1 MKTAI
6 YCRVGNK
13 EQAMQ
18 KKMDEKVKGQILAIR
33 ETGLTNMFD
42 IPMVQR
48 IAFNMEFWELIF
60 FLEDHKDKYTRFILN
75 GEE

>member
-1 MKTAI
+1 MKAAI

-13 EQAMQ
+13 EKEMQ
-18 KKMDEKVKGQILAIR
+18 KKMDEKVKGQILVIR

-42 IPMVQR
+42 IHMVQR
-48 IAFNMEFWELIF
+48 IAFDMEFWELIF
-60 FLEDHKDKYTRFILN
+60 FLEDYKDKYIRFILA

>member
-1 MKTAI
+1 MKATI

-13 EQAMQ
+13 EQEMQ
-18 KKMDEKVKGQILAIR
+18 KKMDEKVKEQILAIR

-48 IAFNMEFWELIF
+48 IAFDMEFWELIF

>member
-75 GEE
+75 GQE

>member
-1 MKTAI
+1 MKVAI
-6 YCRVGNK
+6 YCRVGNR
-13 EQAMQ
+13 EQEMQ

>member
-1 MKTAI
+1 MKVAI
-6 YCRVGNK
+6 YCRVGNR
-13 EQAMQ
+13 EQEMQ

-42 IPMVQR
+42 ITMVQR

>member
-1 MKTAI
+1 MRTAI

-13 EQAMQ
+13 EQAVA
-18 KKMDEKVKGQILAIR
+18 KKMDEKVKEQILAIR

-42 IPMVQR
+42 VRKVQK
-48 IAFNMEFWELIF
+48 IACDMEFWELIF
-60 FLEDHKDKYTRFILN
+60 FIDDNKDRYTRFILT